1 MPDENTVSTI
11 ALNDGAVTIKWTDG
25 TVTTVSAKYLRVNC
39 ACAECVEEWT
49 NRKLLDPA
57 TVSAN
62 IQAEDYLMVGKYAVQ
77 FPLERRPLHRHL
89 PVRHAPVPRGPSVG
103 IRLDALPSASHA
115 SRPPRAAPG
124 AHSVSRR

>member
-1 MPDENTVSTI
+1 MSNDNTISTI

-25 TVTTVSAKYLRVNC
+25 EINTLSAKYLRVNC
-39 ACAECVEEWT
+39 ACAQCVEEWT

-77 FPLERRPLHRHL
+77 FLWSDGHYT
-89 PVRHAPVPRGPSVG
+89 G
-103 IRLDALPSASHA
+103 IYPFDMLRSLADTQSES
-115 SRPPRAAPG
+115 G
-124 AHSVSRR
+124 

>member
-11 ALNDGAVTIKWTDG
+11 ALNDGAVTIKWKDD
-25 TVTTVSAKYLRVNC
+25 TVSTLSAKFLRVNC

-57 TVSAN
+57 TVPAN

-77 FPLERRPLHRHL
+77 FLWSDGHYT
-89 PVRHAPVPRGPSVG
+89 G
-103 IRLDALPSASHA
+103 IYPFDMLRSLVDRQSGS
-115 SRPPRAAPG
+115 G
-124 AHSVSRR
+124 

>member
-1 MPDENTVSTI
+1 MPDDNTISTV

-25 TVTTVSAKYLRVNC
+25 EVNTLSAKYLRVNC

-57 TVSAN
+57 TVPAN

-77 FPLERRPLHRHL
+77 FLWSDGHYT
-89 PVRHAPVPRGPSVG
+89 G
-103 IRLDALPSASHA
+103 IYPFDMLRSLADRESES
-115 SRPPRAAPG
+115 G
-124 AHSVSRR
+124 